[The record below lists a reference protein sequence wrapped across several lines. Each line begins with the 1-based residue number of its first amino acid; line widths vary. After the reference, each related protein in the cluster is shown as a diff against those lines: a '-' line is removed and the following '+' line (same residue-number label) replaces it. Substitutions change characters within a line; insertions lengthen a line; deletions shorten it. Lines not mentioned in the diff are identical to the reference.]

1 MRTCLAFA
9 IVCALGASFA
19 ERIPSDGSAPSGDV
33 GVAPFAAVDSAAW
46 IMLPGCADSAPA
58 YAKFRV
64 AFAATDDPVEFDESG
79 GVRAR
84 VRSPVPGTFVWRG
97 RTASVAP
104 GETMRIEMKG
114 ERQ

>member
-1 MRTCLAFA
+1 MPVPFDVPESAF
-9 IVCALGASFA
+9 
-19 ERIPSDGSAPSGDV
+19 R
-33 GVAPFAAVDSAAW
+33 PF
-46 IMLPGCADSAPA
+46 
-58 YAKFRV
+58 FTERV

-97 RTASVAP
+97 RAASVAP